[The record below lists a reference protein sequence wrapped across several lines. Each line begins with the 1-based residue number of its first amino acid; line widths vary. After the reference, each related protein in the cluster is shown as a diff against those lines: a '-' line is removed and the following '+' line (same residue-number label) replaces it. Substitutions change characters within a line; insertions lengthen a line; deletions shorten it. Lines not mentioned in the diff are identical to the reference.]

1 MDILH
6 NIEAASR
13 LIDDALDTYLSE
25 EQPGLEVIKEAQLY
39 SVMSGGKRI
48 RPYLTLAF
56 SHLFGDNDSAAIPFA
71 CAVELI
77 HSYSLIHD
85 DLPCMDDDDT
95 RRGKPSCH
103 IAFGEAN
110 ALLTG
115 DALLTRAFALC
126 TENTLVDAEIRCN
139 AVSFLSRSAGAFGMI
154 GGQVL
159 DLYGETHDID
169 FETLLRLHKLKT
181 GALIK
186 AAVGL
191 GCLSAGVKITDP
203 RFEDAMI
210 YAESIGL
217 TFQIIDDL
225 LDAEEGSEK
234 EEKTTFLTFM
244 NKDAAFEYAK
254 ELTEKAVEVISKYE
268 DGELLASLAE
278 YLLHRKK

>member
-6 NIEAASR
+6 DIEITSSM
-13 LIDDALDTYLSE
+13 IDSALDSYLSE
-25 EQPGLEVIKEAQLY
+25 KQTGLEIMTEAQRY
-39 SVMSGGKRI
+39 SVMPGGKRI

-56 SHLFGDNDSAAIPFA
+56 SRLFGGRDEAALPFA

-77 HSYSLIHD
+77 HSYSLVHD
-85 DLPCMDDDDT
+85 DLPCMDNDDI

-126 TENTLVDAEIRCN
+126 AENTAVDAEINCR
-139 AVSFLSRSAGAFGMI
+139 AISQLSRAAGAFGMI

-159 DLYGETHDID
+159 DLYGETHTLD
-169 FETLLRLHKLKT
+169 FETLLKLHKLKT

-186 AAVGL
+186 ASVGL
-191 GCLSAGVKITDP
+191 GCLSAGVESSDP
-203 RFEDAMI
+203 RFDDAMI
-210 YAESIGL
+210 YAENIGL

-244 NKDAAFEYAK
+244 GKDEAFEYAK
-254 ELTEKAVEVISKYE
+254 KLTERAIEVINKY
-268 DGELLASLAE
+268 DGSELLAELAM
-278 YLLHRKK
+278 YLLSRKK

>member
-6 NIEAASR
+6 DIEASSK
-13 LIDDALDTYLSE
+13 LIDSALEAYLSE
-25 EQPGLEVIKEAQLY
+25 THAGLEIIAEAQRY

-56 SHLFGDNDSAAIPFA
+56 SRIFGGRDDAAIPFA
-71 CAVELI
+71 CAVEMI

-85 DLPCMDDDDT
+85 DLPCMDNDDI

-103 IAFGEAN
+103 VAFGEAN

-126 TENTLVDAEIRCN
+126 AENTLVDPDIRCN
-139 AVSFLSRSAGAFGMI
+139 AASLLSRSAGAFGMI

-159 DLYGETHDID
+159 DLYGETHEID

-191 GCLSAGVKITDP
+191 GCMSAGVNSADP
-203 RFEDAMI
+203 RFGDAMT
-210 YAESIGL
+210 YAENIGL

-225 LDAEEGSEK
+225 LDDEEGSEK

-244 NKDAAFEYAK
+244 DKNAAFEYAS
-254 ELTEKAVEVISKYE
+254 ELTNKAVKAISKYSG
-268 DGELLASLAE
+268 GELLSSLAD

>member
-6 NIEAASR
+6 DIEVSSK
-13 LIDDALDTYLSE
+13 LIDSALDSYLSE
-25 EQPGLEVIKEAQLY
+25 AREGIEVMTEAQRY

-56 SHLFGDNDSAAIPFA
+56 SRLFGGRDDAAIPFA
-71 CAVELI
+71 CAVEMI

-85 DLPCMDDDDT
+85 DLPCMDNDDI

-115 DALLTRAFALC
+115 DALLTRSFALC
-126 TENTLVDAEIRCN
+126 AENALVDPEVRCN
-139 AVSFLSRSAGAFGMI
+139 AVSFLSQSAGAFGMI

-169 FETLLRLHKLKT
+169 FETLLSLHNMKT

-191 GCLSAGVKITDP
+191 GCLSAGVKTSDT
-203 RFEDAMI
+203 RFFDAMT

-244 NKDAAFEYAK
+244 DKNAAFEYAK
-254 ELTEKAVEVISKYE
+254 ELTEKAVEVINKY
-268 DGELLASLAE
+268 DGGELLASFAD
-278 YLLHRKK
+278 YLLYRKK